1 MSRQLGSLHRS
12 NSHPTNLTTPITI
25 IPLFAFP
32 PPDFPTSNVTSGMNS
47 DTNSHISVL
56 YSTSQLNNPNIETP
70 DEFADS
76 EPSPSNNF
84 PTNPSIFSQPPFQ
97 PMTPNNPVP
106 TNSTPSYAS
115 QVTPTY
121 SSYHS
126 DRSSNS
132 PDTPQISPELDNFIT
147 LQQQPYHLD
156 TPAINQISSTIDSS
170 NPPTPT
176 PSSIYT
182 ESLAPSSTST
192 ESSLSTNRAYRT
204 FKRKFP
210 NHPFPAKPGTA
221 REYINHPK
229 HTNTKEFL
237 AITLPSFPQYTLNS
251 PHDTNETR
259 SFVDE
264 YVLMP
269 TLSWTSYYHF
279 TNPLCLPLSNTHI
292 DIERNKDMLYR
303 LTTPL
308 TPKQF
313 TYIGYKKSL
322 KTHTAP
328 RANEYTL
335 EYYDHNI
342 IRANQDQFLDD
353 DRFANPQITEKFFI
367 KTPYVFTLNIFDRKF
382 DHIISEALT
391 DTQAYESFK
400 ERFQIFS
407 LTFHFLAPHERDLHC
422 SHDMHCLRT
431 KQTHTYTYYHFIQ
444 NHFDL
449 HTPSRQPHH
458 RFQFI
463 NSKYTS
469 PFFLNFTYCI
479 KDTNLHGIL
488 RNYDPIT
495 QMYIF
500 CPITKTLNAEESRP
514 FLIPHEFV
522 QPIEIPILEFIHNTK
537 FNHKLYNLIQN
548 TPYEFAVGTEELTTI
563 KALQLLWP
571 LLQTKNIIRIL
582 AKLLTTSDLIHDIF
596 PHGFFPDD

>member
-12 NSHPTNLTTPITI
+12 NSHPTNLTSSIPI

-32 PPDFPTSNVTSGMNS
+32 PPDFPSSNVTSGMNS
-47 DTNSHISVL
+47 DTNSQISVL
-56 YSTSQLNNPNIETP
+56 YSISQLNNPNIETP

-84 PTNPSIFSQPPFQ
+84 HNPSNFSQPPFQ
-97 PMTPNNPVP
+97 PILSNNPDP
-106 TNSTPSYAS
+106 ITPTPSYAS

-126 DRSSNS
+126 DQSSHS
-132 PDTPQISPELDNFIT
+132 PDTPRISPELDNFIT
-147 LQQQPYHLD
+147 LQQQPYHLN
-156 TPAINQISSTIDSS
+156 TPTINQISSTTDSS
-170 NPPTPT
+170 NPPTP
-176 PSSIYT
+176 SSNYT
-182 ESLAPSSTST
+182 ESLTPSSTST
-192 ESSLSTNRAYRT
+192 ISSLNTNRAYRT

-221 REYINHPK
+221 REYINHPQ

-237 AITLPSFPQYTLNS
+237 AITLPSFPQYTLNT
-251 PHDTNETR
+251 PHDANETR
-259 SFVDE
+259 NFVDE

-279 TNPLCLPLSNTHI
+279 TNPLCLPLFSTSI

-308 TPKQF
+308 TARQF
-313 TYIGYKKSL
+313 TYVGYKKSL
-322 KTHTAP
+322 KIHTAP

-391 DTQAYESFK
+391 NTQAYESFK

-422 SHDMHCLRT
+422 SHDIMLRT
-431 KQTHTYTYYHFIQ
+431 KQTHTYSYYRFIQ

-469 PFFLNFTYCI
+469 PYFLNFTYCI

-500 CPITKTLNAEESRP
+500 CPITKTFNAEESRP
-514 FLIPHEFV
+514 LLIPHEFV

-582 AKLLTTSDLIHDIF
+582 AKLLTTSELIHDIF